1 MEALHGA
8 RKPHSYLLN
17 VKNKK
22 LDTATRRQA
31 INIAF
36 VLLTLTIL
44 PPIFRSNIVY
54 YDSTYLST
62 QSDQMVPYISTK
74 YYGVY

>member
-8 RKPHSYLLN
+8 RKPRYYPLN

-36 VLLTLTIL
+36 ILLTLTIL
-44 PPIFRSNIVY
+44 QPIFRSNIVY
-54 YDSTYLST
+54 
-62 QSDQMVPYISTK
+62 
-74 YYGVY
+74 